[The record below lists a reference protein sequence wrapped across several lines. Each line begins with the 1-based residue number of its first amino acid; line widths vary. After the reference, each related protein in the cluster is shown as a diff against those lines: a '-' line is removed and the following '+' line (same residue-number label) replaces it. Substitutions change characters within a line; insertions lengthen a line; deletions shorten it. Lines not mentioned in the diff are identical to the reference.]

1 MLTKEEKT
9 MNKATILLGALLLA
23 VPARAGEVYGPPE
36 PKPFVYPERFTI
48 APEET
53 LEQAQARVT
62 RKRRCV
68 VKYWLI
74 GTVAGTAADVVT
86 TQANQRKGFREV
98 NPLYGKHASVGE
110 QLLFHG
116 LTSGFQY
123 WHLTR
128 SAVKYPEKACSAAKV
143 YAGVSLLP
151 GVINFAVGARF

>member
-1 MLTKEEKT
+1 MHKP
-9 MNKATILLGALLLA
+9 LLA
-23 VPARAGEVYGPPE
+23 LAAAIIFPADAFAGGVYGPEE
-36 PKPFVYPERFTI
+36 PKPFVMPERFSV
-48 APEET
+48 APDET

-62 RKRRCV
+62 KKRRCV

-151 GVINFAVGARF
+151 GAINFAVGARF

>member
-1 MLTKEEKT
+1 MHKP
-9 MNKATILLGALLLA
+9 LLA
-23 VPARAGEVYGPPE
+23 LAAAIIFPADAFAGGAYGPPE
-36 PKPFVYPERFTI
+36 PKPFVMPERFSI
-48 APEET
+48 APDET

-62 RKRRCV
+62 KKRRCV
-68 VKYWLI
+68 TKYWLI

-116 LTSGFQY
+116 LTGGFQY

-151 GVINFAVGARF
+151 GIINFAVGAKF